1 MPGKTESSETR
12 KRLSLVSIHTSSRG
26 LGGQISSES
35 TGPTAV
41 PSTEQL
47 PNEYVL
53 NEWKGLDLRE
63 FHKNNSICRDSE
75 CGF

>member
-12 KRLSLVSIHTSSRG
+12 RRLSLVNIHTSSRG

-53 NEWKGLDLRE
+53 TEWKGSDRFNRVSQE
-63 FHKNNSICRDSE
+63 
-75 CGF
+75 